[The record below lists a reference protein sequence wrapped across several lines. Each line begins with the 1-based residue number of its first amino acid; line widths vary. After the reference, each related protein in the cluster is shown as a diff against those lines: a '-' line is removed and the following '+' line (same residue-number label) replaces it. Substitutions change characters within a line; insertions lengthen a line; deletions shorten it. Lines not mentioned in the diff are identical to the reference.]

1 MPYLLPKTFKLFS
14 FTIFW
19 PWVYLMK
26 IIPETFCVQWI
37 RYLIY
42 VFIINYRIGLVLL
55 GQTCLIFEITVSF
68 DWVNYIVVRLAHILG
83 FMCFVFVF
91 CWLYLQFYVVGL
103 VLFMLLYYASTF
115 LVSCCVFIYFVYL
128 RPVYCVPYVSSVSG
142 LPILYCPFFIADS
155 VFSKVYLYIISIS
168 K

>member
-14 FTIFW
+14 VTIFW

-83 FMCFVFVF
+83 FMCFVFSVSPVLCSGF
-91 CWLYLQFYVVGL
+91 SAVYVVVFYVL
-103 VLFMLLYYASTF
+103 NIVLCFYI
-115 LVSCCVFIYFVYL
+115 CCL
-128 RPVYCVPYVSSVSG
+128 SSPCALCTSVSG
-142 LPILYCPFFIADS
+142 LPILYCRFGF
-155 VFSKVYLYIISIS
+155 L
-168 K
+168 